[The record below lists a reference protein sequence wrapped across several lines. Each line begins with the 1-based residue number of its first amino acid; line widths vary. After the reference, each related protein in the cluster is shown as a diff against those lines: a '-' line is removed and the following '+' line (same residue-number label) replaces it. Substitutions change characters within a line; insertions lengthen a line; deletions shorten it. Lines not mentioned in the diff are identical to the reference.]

1 MQITVQ
7 VPATDKEL
15 IAELAALPGADVGK
29 EERFDGAELVRIA
42 FDMAAMAGA
51 LSATAGGLLSAAKKT
66 ASIVETFRK
75 TFRKGARR
83 YRSDPNNDFIVTA
96 DNQVIVT
103 SSMSDDEVEKQ
114 IDRLERKTSKSRTQ
128 KRTDRK
134 ANKPT
139 RAKKKK

>member
-1 MQITVQ
+1 VQITVQ

-83 YRSDPNNDFIVTA
+83 YRNDPNGDFIVTA